1 MNVVAKISIGELIDK
16 ITILKI
22 KKLNINDK
30 SKLIHVVKEL
40 KTLLSI
46 HKSKINNTKE
56 IKLLENNLMNVNK
69 KLWVVED
76 KLRILENKKLFN
88 KNFII
93 LARSVYKLNDKRA
106 DVKNKINLL
115 TSSSIVEVKSYV
127 KYK

>member
-1 MNVVAKISIGELIDK
+1 
-16 ITILKI
+16 
-22 KKLNINDK
+22 
-30 SKLIHVVKEL
+30 
-40 KTLLSI
+40 
-46 HKSKINNTKE
+46 
-56 IKLLENNLMNVNK
+56 MNVNK
-69 KLWVVED
+69 KLWIVED

-88 KNFII
+88 KNFIM

>member
-1 MNVVAKISIGELIDK
+1 
-16 ITILKI
+16 
-22 KKLNINDK
+22 
-30 SKLIHVVKEL
+30 
-40 KTLLSI
+40 
-46 HKSKINNTKE
+46 
-56 IKLLENNLMNVNK
+56 MNVNK
-69 KLWVVED
+69 KLWIVED

>member
-40 KTLLSI
+40 KTLLNI
-46 HKSKINNTKE
+46 HKSKIDNIKE

-69 KLWVVED
+69 KLWIVED